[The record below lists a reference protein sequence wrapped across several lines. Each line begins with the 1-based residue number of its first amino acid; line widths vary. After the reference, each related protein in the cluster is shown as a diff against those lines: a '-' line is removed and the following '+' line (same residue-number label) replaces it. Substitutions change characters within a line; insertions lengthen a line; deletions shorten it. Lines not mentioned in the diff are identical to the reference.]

1 MGEAKQGASR
11 EQGRGKLGF
20 GTMRLPERDGKVDI
34 EQVKQ
39 MVDLFLARGYD
50 YVDTSFV
57 YHGGESEPAVRE
69 ALVKRHPRESFRL
82 ATKLPQFMV
91 QSEDDFGRLFE
102 QQLTNCGVD
111 YFDYYLLHDVT
122 NQTYDNNVQR
132 FHLFEQAAREKE
144 AGRIKNLGYS
154 HHDSADMLD
163 KILTE
168 HPEIDFVQIIVNYF
182 DWDAG
187 FIQSRRCYDAIRKH
201 GKRVVIMEPV
211 KGGVLAKVPADVEAR
226 MRAMHP
232 DWSPAAWALRFAA
245 GLDGVI
251 AVLSGMSTLAQM
263 EDNTAS
269 MSHFAPLTE
278 EERKLLFEAA
288 REMRESGPVGTSDFS
303 RFEGICENGMPVA
316 EILDS
321 YNSMMVQGGAGAE
334 LNYYYAW
341 RYRAGIPGKRS
352 WVEGTVLDR
361 DGNDVTKIVRE
372 ADDFQIEN
380 GLWGPQ

>member
-163 KILTE
+163 KILTD